1 MKAHTMAYTIQAEIE
16 PLLPAAE
23 LVQALDDDNDG
34 LIDDGLWDSIAAAA
48 AAAVDGKLGQRY
60 ATPFAE
66 PLPAVV
72 KEASKTFVME
82 MLFARRGVDAE
93 KNPWTKRAT
102 EMRAT
107 LTYIATGDQP
117 LAPEQTRP
125 RPSVNVISEPSRTT
139 DARGRLFC

>member
-1 MKAHTMAYTIQAEIE
+1 MPYTTKSEIE
-16 PLLPAAE
+16 PLLPAAD

-34 LIDDGLWDSIAAAA
+34 VEDPGLWDAIAAAA

-60 ATPFAE
+60 AVPFAA
-66 PLPAVV
+66 PYPAVV
-72 KEASKTFVME
+72 VEASKTFVME
-82 MLFARRGVDAE
+82 MLFARRGVDSE
-93 KNPWTKRAT
+93 KNPWAKRAT

-125 RPSVNVISEPSRTT
+125 RPSVKAITEPSRTT
-139 DARGRLFC
+139 DARGRLFA